1 MVEEFPNRAT
11 PENDRTVVEKIIK
24 HKTEKSIRKSDST
37 TLQSADEARWQDDG
51 GESK

>member
-11 PENDRTVVEKIIK
+11 SENDLSVVDKIIK
-24 HKTEKSIRKSDST
+24 YKTENNIRKSDPT
-37 TLQSADEARWQDDG
+37 PQSGDEARWQDDG